1 MLELSESRSMMQ
13 AGKLDQR
20 ITLQT
25 SAISK
30 DAVGGP
36 VDTWSDLATVWANV
50 YDLSGKALNE
60 AQQVGSSVT
69 RRVTVRRRSGL
80 TSGLRVRFASGRLA
94 KVSFVRELGRDFT
107 ELHCEDLD
115 G

>member
-1 MLELSESRSMMQ
+1 MQ
-13 AGKLDQR
+13 AGQLNQR
-20 ITLQT
+20 VTLQT
-25 SAISK
+25 CAITK

-36 VDTWSDLATVWANV
+36 VETWSDLATVWANV
-50 YDLSGKALNE
+50 YDLSGKAINE

-69 RRVTVRRRSGL
+69 RRVTVYKRSGL
-80 TSGLRVRFASGRLA
+80 TSGLRVRFADGRLA
-94 KVSFVRELGRDFT
+94 KVSFVRMPDRVFT

>member
-1 MLELSESRSMMQ
+1 MQ
-13 AGKLDQR
+13 AGQLNQR
-20 ITLQT
+20 VTLQT
-25 SAISK
+25 CAITK

-36 VDTWSDLATVWANV
+36 VETWSDLATVWANV
-50 YDLSGKALNE
+50 YDLSGKAINE

-69 RRVTVRRRSGL
+69 RRVTVRQRSGL
-80 TSGLRVRFASGRLA
+80 TSGLRVRFADGRLA
-94 KVSFVRELGRDFT
+94 KVSFVRMPSRVIT